1 MTGMGFG
8 LQAKLSR
15 VIEAEVVTRSWCP
28 ATITPNEVRAWIRQP
43 HPEPAQAGLISG
55 MKVLRVD
62 VVVDDDLAVYR
73 RMCRDIG
80 DVPDHPVSTIVRPVA
95 LAHFLIAQYALK
107 VSAEWVATPAIAFH

>member
-1 MTGMGFG
+1 
-8 LQAKLSR
+8 
-15 VIEAEVVTRSWCP
+15 
-28 ATITPNEVRAWIRQP
+28 
-43 HPEPAQAGLISG
+43 